1 MKYIMKSKFVQVI
14 ESKFKKLLGYIGLV
28 IIILM
33 IISMI
38 RNIGR
43 VISIR
48 KEVEKER
55 LKLTKIEAEN
65 KRIQDEVAHIQTP
78 EFVERQIRDKLGLVR
93 DGETIVVLPDEEVLR
108 KLAPKIDIQEDYL
121 PDPIWKKWLKLFF

>member
-1 MKYIMKSKFVQVI
+1 MKSKFVQVI